1 MNRPF
6 TQPQKEKQGAL
17 FKIIM
22 EYSYYTYNSECTT
35 NVENG
40 CDTRFSSIVQ
50 VYIFTYSINIKK
62 NSEIVHPAL

>member
-1 MNRPF
+1 MS
-6 TQPQKEKQGAL
+6 AL
-17 FKIIM
+17 P
-22 EYSYYTYNSECTT
+22 TT